1 MRHMKKALVGA
12 LVATLAWG
20 SGWPMSAPSVLGG
33 QTVHAAWGDKHI
45 FAGARNSFVTA
56 VGEAYGSGAA
66 DAIGY
71 SSSLEGAVSLPAK
84 LNLDGAVSKISAGA
98 KQTVVL
104 RGDGTVWAVGR
115 QGQDALYRDPYGDT
129 EVNYTDWTSVYGLS
143 DIVDIAAGSDHA
155 LAVKKD
161 GTVWAWGYNEFG
173 QLGFP
178 SGTVTTALP
187 MQVAGL
193 SGVKAVS
200 AGDGYSLAL
209 KADGT
214 VWGFGI
220 NQSGEL
226 GLGTTFNST
235 YTPQQVYGLTNVA
248 SIDAGSHHALAV
260 LQDGTVWGW
269 GNTLN
274 GQVNHRK
281 EWDPPYRTTPK
292 RIELE
297 QVTAVS
303 AGENFSLALKQDGTV
318 WAFGSN
324 EQGTL
329 GQGGPTA
336 DNLYNPT
343 PLQIPR
349 LSQITEIAA
358 GDHFALARKADNSVF
373 SWGENQTGQLGIGS
387 VSESYYDE
395 PTLMKEPLRLSTS
408 YSYDAQSPSI
418 VKVGYSLRDLRYQA
432 VNLPAR
438 YVMKLA
444 GYSEAICD
452 GPETDCTV
460 NNRPNSDVS
469 VFELSA
475 YDLQNGA
482 LIGTT
487 QIRLSNYSSYF
498 NYTSD
503 LNSQVSLAAG
513 EYHSLW
519 LKSNG
524 TLYGFGLNI
533 NGQLGD
539 GTRETRLSPVPILS
553 GVIGVAAGDRSTLV
567 RKSDASIWAFGG
579 NTYGELGIGNTIDQ
593 TEPVKVATLG
603 AGMVGLVSM
612 GSHHAF
618 AGIAEGPPGIEQIA
632 YYNSWGSNKYG
643 QLGND
648 SKTDQLTPALVHD
661 PLRLLSGSTSSSSGF
676 GHTLFL
682 TGDQKVYAIGRNDYG
697 QLGNRTTTDSVQLVE
712 VPYLSNVV
720 AVSAGPL
727 HSAALTRDGSIYT
740 WGYNVSGQLGDGT
753 FENSTVPVKVNTGAF
768 NVAMDSGRGHMIS
781 TSNDG
786 SVWTW
791 GYNFKGQLG
800 NGTRTD
806 SAYPAQVPGLIAADV
821 SAGGERS
828 AVIQEDGTLYMFGS
842 NSYGEL
848 GDGTRTYSTTPVKTG
863 DSLGLSLYVSGS
875 TTSSLAISTS
885 TLTPVAKR
893 VVKRNG
899 TVICQGT
906 CANFVDSGLTAF
918 TPYTYTVEAYDAV
931 GRLLASKTQVEA
943 TQAATIG
950 LEGFGEDYFK
960 EDYYPLLDNSN

>member
-1 MRHMKKALVGA
+1 MVRHMKKALFGA

-20 SGWPMSAPSVLGG
+20 SGWSMSVPSVMDA
-33 QTVHAAWGDKHI
+33 QAVHAASGDKHI
-45 FAGARNSFVTA
+45 FAGANNAFVTIDSSI
-56 VGEAYGSGAA
+56 YGSGPTEAMGLSNA
-66 DAIGY
+66 
-71 SSSLEGAVSLPAK
+71 EGGTMIVPGL
-84 LNLDGAVSKISAGA
+84 LNWDSYWSKKISAGA
-98 KQTVVL
+98 AQTVVL
-104 RGDGTVWAVGR
+104 GSDGKVWAVGR
-115 QGQDALYRDPYGDT
+115 QGRDELYRDPYGDT
-129 EVNYTDWTSVYGLS
+129 EVIYTDWTSVYGLS

-173 QLGFP
+173 QLGVP

-193 SGVKAVS
+193 GGVKAVS

-209 KADGT
+209 KTDGT

-226 GLGTTFNST
+226 GLGTTFHST
-235 YTPQQVYGLTNVA
+235 NTPQQVYGLTNVV

-260 LQDGTVWGW
+260 LEDGTVWGW

-274 GQVNHRK
+274 GQVNQRNQWGPSYH
-281 EWDPPYRTTPK
+281 TTPQQ
-292 RIELE
+292 IALE
-297 QVTAVS
+297 QVKAVS

-324 EQGTL
+324 EQGAL

-343 PLQIPR
+343 PLQIPQ

-373 SWGENQTGQLGIGS
+373 SWGENKKGQLGIGS
-387 VSESYYDE
+387 VSESSFYE
-395 PTLMKEPLRLSTS
+395 PTLMKEPLWLSTS
-408 YSYDAQSPSI
+408 YSYDSQNRSI
-418 VKVGYSLRDLRYQA
+418 VNVEYRLRDSRYPI
-432 VNLPAR
+432 VSLPAR
-438 YVMKLA
+438 YVMKPA
-444 GYSEAICD
+444 GISRAICD
-452 GPETDCTV
+452 GPETNCTV
-460 NNRPNSDVS
+460 NVRTNSDAA

-475 YDLQNGA
+475 YDLQTGA

-487 QIRLSNYSSYF
+487 QIRCSNDSDYF
-498 NYTSD
+498 NYYS
-503 LNSQVSLAAG
+503 NPQVKLAAG

-524 TLYGFGLNI
+524 TLFGFGLNS

-539 GTRETRLSPVPILS
+539 GTRDMRLSPVPILS
-553 GVIGVAAGDRSTLV
+553 GVIGVAAGDSSTLV
-567 RKSDASIWAFGG
+567 RKSNASIWAFGG
-579 NTYGELGIGNTIDQ
+579 NSYGELGIGNTVDQ
-593 TEPVKVATLG
+593 TEPVEVAALG
-603 AGMVGLVSM
+603 TGAVGLVSL

-618 AGIAEGPPGIEQIA
+618 AGIAEGPFALEEIT
-632 YYNSWGSNKYG
+632 YYYGWGLNQYG
-643 QLGND
+643 QLGTG
-648 SKTDQLTPALVHD
+648 SKTDQSTPALVHD

-676 GHTLFL
+676 GHTLFISHD
-682 TGDQKVYAIGRNDYG
+682 GKVYAIGRNDYG
-697 QLGNRTTTDSVQLVE
+697 QLGNRTTTDSMQLVE

-720 AVSAGPL
+720 AISAGPL

-753 FENSTVPVKVNTGAF
+753 FEHSSVPVKARTGAF

-781 TSNDG
+781 TASDG

-806 SAYPAQVPGLIAADV
+806 SAYPAKVPGLTAADV

-828 AVIQEDGTLYMFGS
+828 AVIQEDGSVYMFGS

-848 GDGTRTYSTTPVKTG
+848 GDGTRTYSTTPVMTG
-863 DSLGLSLYVSGS
+863 DLLGLSLYVSDS
-875 TTSSLAISTS
+875 TTSSLTISTS

-899 TVICQGT
+899 VVICHGT

-931 GRLLASKTQVEA
+931 GKLLASKTQVEA
-943 TQAATIG
+943 TQASNG
-950 LEGFGEDYFK
+950 LEGFEQEYFQEDF
-960 EDYYPLLDNSN
+960 YPLQ